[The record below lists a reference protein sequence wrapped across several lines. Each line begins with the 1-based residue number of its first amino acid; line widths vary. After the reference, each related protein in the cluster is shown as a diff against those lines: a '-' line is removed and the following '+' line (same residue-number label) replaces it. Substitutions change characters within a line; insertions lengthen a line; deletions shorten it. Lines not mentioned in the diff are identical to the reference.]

1 VSAEP
6 EFILLIH
13 FTWKNTRG
21 ALKQERPIWLALPV
35 YTQGR
40 SGLQNADWIISEDMK
55 CSWRKNWLM
64 ATAKIKD
71 RYMTIRLPAD
81 IERELRKMAEA
92 NTRTLA
98 AQVLHYI
105 KHGLNSDRP
114 TS

>member
-1 VSAEP
+1 
-6 EFILLIH
+6 
-13 FTWKNTRG
+13 
-21 ALKQERPIWLALPV
+21 
-35 YTQGR
+35 
-40 SGLQNADWIISEDMK
+40 
-55 CSWRKNWLM
+55 
-64 ATAKIKD
+64 
-71 RYMTIRLPAD
+71 MTIRLPAD